1 MTINIVPSMNELL
14 INYIHYPGDLLKTT
28 NLFKTKKVKS
38 AINFWFEF
46 HSILLYTTNNKKKES
61 HANSW
66 SSWIIIKWSDVKCY
80 TDFYVIFH
88 FKKLYCWSADQ
99 VFFWKVIPKQ
109 QRSWL
114 SAFLQVKPVI
124 KRKLTRRSE
133 FAVAF
138 IVYVYLV
145 FWLLC
150 IQINSQ
156 VKQVIKNWE
165 DTELP
170 KLSHLIIHP

>member
-99 VFFWKVIPKQ
+99 VFFEKWYQNNNDPDYQHFCKWSRLLNENSHADLNLLLLLLFMFILFFGYFVYKLI
-109 QRSWL
+109 
-114 SAFLQVKPVI
+114 VKSN
-124 KRKLTRRSE
+124 R
-133 FAVAF
+133 
-138 IVYVYLV
+138 
-145 FWLLC
+145 
-150 IQINSQ
+150 
-156 VKQVIKNWE
+156 
-165 DTELP
+165 
-170 KLSHLIIHP
+170 